1 MDAGPPGAYPGYLS
15 TRWPYANAAPARVAS
30 AAAVEYTADY
40 LNQRFHPV
48 MGTFSGVPAI
58 ATLRTPLL
66 CLATAVALGGCASKP
81 DTLDPDN
88 GMLQEALQGTGS
100 QRPPV
105 DPRSER
111 PPVEPPSQQPA
122 SSPQRQIIKG
132 NQRFIR
138 QPAAAPAARPAE
150 TGDIVFNFT
159 NQPIQ
164 AVINSIMG
172 DLLHENY
179 SIAQGVKGD
188 VSFSTSKPVNKQQA
202 LSILETLLSWTDNA
216 MIKQGN
222 RYVILPSNQA
232 VAGKLVPEMPVAQPS
247 PGMSARLFPLRY
259 ISASEMQ
266 KLLKPFARENAF
278 LLVDPARNV
287 LSLAGTPEEL
297 ANYQD
302 TIDTFDVDWL
312 KGMSVGVFGL
322 QRASVGELMPELQ
335 KMFGPESGMPLA
347 GMVRF
352 LPIERTNSVVAI
364 SSQPEYLREVGEWIH
379 TIDEGGGNEPQMYV
393 YDVRNMKATDLAKY
407 LRQIYGSG
415 AIKEDSAAKVAPGLR
430 TTTLSSLNS
439 NGGSGVGGMSSS
451 NGLGSNG
458 GGMSNGGGFGNSQGM
473 NNSQNSG
480 DSESESD
487 DQSGGESDSASQEG
501 GGANG
506 NSKSLD
512 ASTRITAQKSSNQL
526 LVRTRPAQWK
536 EIESA
541 IKRLDN
547 PPLQVQIETR
557 ILEVSL
563 TGELDMGVQWYLGR
577 LAGNSGTTG
586 NVTNTAGS
594 QGAIGTGGAALASTD
609 AFFYSF
615 VSNNLQVAL
624 RALETNGR
632 TQVLSAPSLVV
643 MNNQQA
649 QIQVGDNIPISQ
661 TSINTNT
668 STNTTLS
675 SVEYVQT
682 GVILDVVPRI
692 NPGGLVYMDI
702 QQQVSSADTNS
713 TNNDANG
720 NPRISTRSVATQVAA
735 QSGQTV
741 LLGGLIKQDNAE
753 TVNAVPYLGR
763 IPGLRWLFGS
773 TSKSKGRTELIVLIT
788 PRVITS
794 SSQARQVT
802 DDYRQQM
809 QLIKPEVSR
818 TSMQN

>member
-1 MDAGPPGAYPGYLS
+1 M
-15 TRWPYANAAPARVAS
+15 
-30 AAAVEYTADY
+30 
-40 LNQRFHPV
+40 
-48 MGTFSGVPAI
+48 
-58 ATLRTPLL
+58 L
-66 CLATAVALGGCASKP
+66 CLATAVALGGCATTP
-81 DTLDPDN
+81 NTYDQDN
-88 GMLQEALQGTGS
+88 DMLREALNGTGS

-105 DPRSER
+105 DPRSEL
-111 PPVEPPSQQPA
+111 PPADAQQPQAASGPTRQLIRGSQQ
-122 SSPQRQIIKG
+122 
-132 NQRFIR
+132 FIR
-138 QPAAAPAARPAE
+138 KPAPTPAARGTAPAGNKE
-150 TGDIVFNFT
+150 QGDIVFNFT
-159 NQPIQ
+159 NQPIE

-202 LSILETLLSWTDNA
+202 MSILETLLSWTDNA
-216 MIKQGN
+216 MIKQGD
-222 RYVILPSNQA
+222 RYVILPANQA
-232 VAGKLVPEMPVAQPS
+232 VAGKLVPEMRVSQPAA
-247 PGMSARLFPLRY
+247 GMSARLFPLRY
-259 ISASEMQ
+259 ISATEMQ

-287 LSLAGTPEEL
+287 LSMSGTPDEL

-335 KMFGPESGMPLA
+335 KMFGPDSGMPLA

-407 LRQIYGSG
+407 LRQIYGNG
-415 AIKEDSAAKVAPGLR
+415 AIKDDSAAKVAPGLR
-430 TTTLSSLNS
+430 TRSLSSVSSNSSSGGMGGNGGLS
-439 NGGSGVGGMSSS
+439 NGM
-451 NGLGSNG
+451 G
-458 GGMSNGGGFGNSQGM
+458 GGMGGGMNSSGGMGMGGNQNASADEEPDAEAEGSDEGM
-473 NNSQNSG
+473 
-480 DSESESD
+480 DSET
-487 DQSGGESDSASQEG
+487 QSGEEQGGSAN
-501 GGANG
+501 A
-506 NSKSLD
+506 SKGID

-547 PPLQVQIETR
+547 VPLQVQIETR
-557 ILEVSL
+557 ILEVNLS
-563 TGELDMGVQWYLGR
+563 GELDLGVQWYLGR
-577 LAGNSGTTG
+577 LAGNSSTT
-586 NVTNTAGS
+586 NIENTPGS
-594 QGAIGTGGAALASTD
+594 RGALGAGGAALGSSSL
-609 AFFYSF
+609 FYSF
-615 VSNNLQVAL
+615 VSDNLQVAL
-624 RALETNGR
+624 KALETNGR

-661 TSINTNT
+661 TTVNTNV
-668 STNTTLS
+668 SNTTLS
-675 SVEYVQT
+675 SVEYLQT

-692 NPGGLVYMDI
+692 IPGGLVYMDI
-702 QQQVSSADTNS
+702 QQQVSSADSSSVNANQTNPS
-713 TNNDANG
+713 
-720 NPRISTRSVATQVAA
+720 ISTRSVSTQVAV

-753 TVNAVPYLGR
+753 SGSSVPYLGK
-763 IPGLRWLFGS
+763 IPGLRWLFGT
-773 TSKSKGRTELIVLIT
+773 TSKSKARTELIVLIT

-794 SSQARQVT
+794 SSQSRQVT

-809 QLIKPEVSR
+809 QLLKPGR
-818 TSMQN
+818 ANQPIGDF

>member
-1 MDAGPPGAYPGYLS
+1 
-15 TRWPYANAAPARVAS
+15 
-30 AAAVEYTADY
+30 
-40 LNQRFHPV
+40 
-48 MGTFSGVPAI
+48 MGTFSGVSTI

-66 CLATAVALGGCASKP
+66 CLATAVALGGCASAP

-88 GMLQEALQGTGS
+88 GMLQEALQGTGP

-105 DPRSER
+105 DPRSEQASVDTQ
-111 PPVEPPSQQPA
+111 PQPSA
-122 SSPQRQIIKG
+122 ISPQRQIIKG
-132 NQRFIR
+132 NQRFVR
-138 QPAAAPAARPAE
+138 TPAAVPAAQAE

-216 MIKQGN
+216 MIRQGD
-222 RYVILPSNQA
+222 RYVILPSSQA

-247 PGMSARLFPLRY
+247 AGMSARLFPLRY
-259 ISASEMQ
+259 ISATEMQ

-287 LSLAGTPEEL
+287 LSMAGTPDEL

-322 QRASVGELMPELQ
+322 QRASVSELMPELQ
-335 KMFGPESGMPLA
+335 KIFGPKSGMPLA

-364 SSQPEYLREVGEWIH
+364 SSQPEYLNEVGQWIH

-407 LRQIYGSG
+407 LRQIYGTA
-415 AIKEDSAAKVAPGLR
+415 AIKDDSPAKVAPGLR

-439 NGGSGVGGMSSS
+439 SGGVSSGMGSSS
-451 NGLGSNG
+451 GGLGSNG
-458 GGMSNGGGFGNSQGM
+458 GFGNSRSL
-473 NNSQNSG
+473 NNQATDNS
-480 DSESESD
+480 DTQDDESGSSD
-487 DQSGGESDSASQEG
+487 ASDSAQGSNTG
-501 GGANG
+501 KG
-506 NSKSLD
+506 LD

-577 LAGNSGTTG
+577 LAGNSTSTT
-586 NVTNTAGS
+586 VANTSGS
-594 QGAIGTGGAALASTD
+594 QGALGGGGAGLGANDSL
-609 AFFYSF
+609 FYSF
-615 VSNNLQVAL
+615 VSSNLQVAL
-624 RALETNGR
+624 HALETNGR

-661 TSINTNT
+661 TTVNT
-668 STNTTLS
+668 STSDTTLS

-702 QQQVSSADTNS
+702 QQQVSDADTS
-713 TNNDANG
+713 GITDDNG

-753 TVNAVPYLGR
+753 SVSAVPYLGR
-763 IPGLRWLFGS
+763 IPGLKWLFGN
-773 TSKSKGRTELIVLIT
+773 TSRSRDRTELIVLIT

-794 SSQARQVT
+794 STQARQVT

-809 QLIKPEVSR
+809 QLLKPEVSR

>member
-1 MDAGPPGAYPGYLS
+1 M
-15 TRWPYANAAPARVAS
+15 
-30 AAAVEYTADY
+30 
-40 LNQRFHPV
+40 
-48 MGTFSGVPAI
+48 
-58 ATLRTPLL
+58 L
-66 CLATAVALGGCASKP
+66 CLATAVALGGCAATPKTY
-81 DTLDPDN
+81 DQDN
-88 GMLQEALQGTGS
+88 DMLREALNGTGS

-105 DPRSER
+105 DPRSEL
-111 PPVEPPSQQPA
+111 PPADTQQPQA
-122 SSPQRQIIKG
+122 ATAPTRQLIRG
-132 NQRFIR
+132 NQQFIR
-138 QPAAAPAARPAE
+138 KPAPAPAARGGAPAADKE
-150 TGDIVFNFT
+150 QGDIVFNFT
-159 NQPIQ
+159 NQPIE

-188 VSFSTSKPVNKQQA
+188 VSFSTSKPVNKKQA
-202 LSILETLLSWTDNA
+202 MSILETLLSWTDNA
-216 MIKQGN
+216 MIKQGD
-222 RYVILPSNQA
+222 RYVILPSSQA
-232 VAGKLVPEMPVAQPS
+232 VAGKLVPEMTVSQPAA
-247 PGMSARLFPLRY
+247 GMSARLFPLRY
-259 ISASEMQ
+259 ISATEMQ

-287 LSLAGTPEEL
+287 LSMSGTPDEL

-335 KMFGPESGMPLA
+335 KMFGPDSGMPLA

-364 SSQPEYLREVGEWIH
+364 SSQPEYLREVGDWIH

-407 LRQIYGSG
+407 LRQIYGNG
-415 AIKEDSAAKVAPGLR
+415 AIKDDSAAKVAPGLR
-430 TTTLSSLNS
+430 TRSLSSLSSNS
-439 NGGSGVGGMSSS
+439 SSGGMGGSGGLS
-451 NGLGSNG
+451 NGLG
-458 GGMSNGGGFGNSQGM
+458 GGMGNSSGM
-473 NNSQNSG
+473 GMGGNQNASVDEEQDAEG
-480 DSESESD
+480 GEENLDSEADSGAE
-487 DQSGGESDSASQEG
+487 QGGESGTASKG
-501 GGANG
+501 I
-506 NSKSLD
+506 D

-547 PPLQVQIETR
+547 VPLQVQIETR
-557 ILEVSL
+557 ILEVNL
-563 TGELDMGVQWYLGR
+563 TGELDLGVQWYLGR
-577 LAGNSGTTG
+577 LAGNSSTT
-586 NVTNTAGS
+586 NIENTAGS
-594 QGAIGTGGAALASTD
+594 QGALGAGGAALGNSSL
-609 AFFYSF
+609 FYSF
-615 VSNNLQVAL
+615 VSSNLQVAL
-624 RALETNGR
+624 KALETNGR

-661 TSINTNT
+661 TTVNTNV
-668 STNTTLS
+668 SNTTLS

-702 QQQVSSADTNS
+702 QQQVSNADLASISDSQTNPS
-713 TNNDANG
+713 
-720 NPRISTRSVATQVAA
+720 ISTRSVSTQVAV

-753 TVNAVPYLGR
+753 SGSSVPYLGK
-763 IPGLRWLFGS
+763 IPGLRWLFGT
-773 TSKSKGRTELIVLIT
+773 TSKSKARTELIVLIT

-794 SSQARQVT
+794 SSQSRQVT

-809 QLIKPEVSR
+809 QLLKPGRANQAMSDF
-818 TSMQN
+818 

>member
-1 MDAGPPGAYPGYLS
+1 MNDTFPGA
-15 TRWPYANAAPARVAS
+15 
-30 AAAVEYTADY
+30 
-40 LNQRFHPV
+40 
-48 MGTFSGVPAI
+48 
-58 ATLRTPLL
+58 LRTTVF
-66 CLATAVALGGCASKP
+66 CLATAVALGGCGTFP
-81 DTLDPDN
+81 DRLDPDDA
-88 GMLQEALQGTGS
+88 LLHEAMQGTGS

-105 DPRSER
+105 DPASEQAPLDSR
-111 PPVEPPSQQPA
+111 QPQA
-122 SSPQRQIIKG
+122 ATPPQRQLIRG
-132 NQRFIR
+132 NQQFVRP
-138 QPAAAPAARPAE
+138 PASAPAVKDEAS
-150 TGDIVFNFT
+150 GDIVFNFAD
-159 NQPIQ
+159 QPIE
-164 AVINSIMG
+164 AVINSVMG

-179 SIAQGVKGD
+179 SIAQGVKGN
-188 VSFSTSKPVNKQQA
+188 VSFSTSKPVNKKQA

-216 MIKQGN
+216 MIRQGQ
-222 RYVILPSNQA
+222 RYVILPANQA
-232 VAGKLVPEMPVAQPS
+232 VAGKLVPEMRVSQPS
-247 PGMSARLFPLRY
+247 NGLSARLFPLRY
-259 ISASEMQ
+259 ISATEMQ

-287 LSLAGTPEEL
+287 LSLAGTPDEL

-322 QRASVGELMPELQ
+322 QRASVAELMPELQ
-335 KMFGPESGMPLA
+335 KMFGPDSGMPLA

-364 SSQPEYLREVGEWIH
+364 SSQPQYLSEVGDWIH

-415 AIKEDSAAKVAPGLR
+415 AIKDDTPAKVAPGLR
-430 TTTLSSLNS
+430 TATLSSLNT
-439 NGGSGVGGMSSS
+439 
-451 NGLGSNG
+451 G
-458 GGMSNGGGFGNSQGM
+458 GGTSGGLNGNTSNMTNTQRGGEEDEQEA
-473 NNSQNSG
+473 QTAD
-480 DSESESD
+480 DSESTE
-487 DQSGGESDSASQEG
+487 QGASEDG
-501 GGANG
+501 TTA
-506 NSKSLD
+506 KSLD
-512 ASTRITAQKSSNQL
+512 AGTRITAQKSSNQL
-526 LVRTRPAQWK
+526 LVRTRPVQWK

-557 ILEVSL
+557 ILEVKL
-563 TGELDMGVQWYLGR
+563 TGELDLGVQWYLGR
-577 LAGNSGTTG
+577 LAGNSTSTTVA
-586 NVTNTAGS
+586 NASGS
-594 QGAIGTGGAALASTD
+594 QGALGGGGAGLGTD
-609 AFFYSF
+609 SLFYSF
-615 VSNNLQVAL
+615 VSSNLQVAL
-624 RALETNGR
+624 HALETNGR

-643 MNNQQA
+643 MNNQPA

-661 TSINTNT
+661 TTVNT
-668 STNTTLS
+668 TNSDTTLS

-702 QQQVSSADTNS
+702 QQQVSDAETQTTSSDTQS
-713 TNNDANG
+713 
-720 NPRISTRSVATQVAA
+720 NPRISTRSVSTQVAV

-753 TVNAVPYLGR
+753 SVSAVPYLGK

-773 TSKSKGRTELIVLIT
+773 TSKSKDRTELIVLIT

-794 SSQARQVT
+794 SGQARQVT

-809 QLIKPEVSR
+809 QLLKPGK
-818 TSMQN
+818 

>member
-1 MDAGPPGAYPGYLS
+1 MN
-15 TRWPYANAAPARVAS
+15 AN
-30 AAAVEYTADY
+30 
-40 LNQRFHPV
+40 
-48 MGTFSGVPAI
+48 FSGVRKI
-58 ATLRTPLL
+58 ATLRTPML
-66 CLATAVALGGCASKP
+66 CLATAVALGGCAATPKTYEQ
-81 DTLDPDN
+81 DDA
-88 GMLQEALQGTGS
+88 MLREALNGTGS

-105 DPRSER
+105 DPRSEQ
-111 PPVEPPSQQPA
+111 PPVDTQQTQAA
-122 SSPQRQIIKG
+122 SAPTRQLIRG
-132 NQRFIR
+132 NQQFIR
-138 QPAAAPAARPAE
+138 KPAPAPSARGSAPAGASE
-150 TGDIVFNFT
+150 QGDIVFNFT
-159 NQPIQ
+159 NQPIE

-188 VSFSTSKPVNKQQA
+188 VSFSTSKPVNKKQA
-202 LSILETLLSWTDNA
+202 MSILETLLSWTDNA
-216 MIKQGN
+216 MIKQGD

-232 VAGKLVPEMPVAQPS
+232 VAGKLVPEMTVSQPAA
-247 PGMSARLFPLRY
+247 GMSARLFPLRY
-259 ISASEMQ
+259 ISATEMQ

-287 LSLAGTPEEL
+287 LSMSGTPDEL
-297 ANYQD
+297 SNYQD

-335 KMFGPESGMPLA
+335 KMFGPDSGMPLA

-364 SSQPEYLREVGEWIH
+364 SSQPEYLREVGDWIH

-407 LRQIYGSG
+407 LRQIYGNG
-415 AIKEDSAAKVAPGLR
+415 AIKDDSAAKVAPGLR
-430 TTTLSSLNS
+430 TRSLSSLSSNS
-439 NGGSGVGGMSSS
+439 SSGGMGGTGGLS
-451 NGLGSNG
+451 NGLGGGMGSSG
-458 GGMSNGGGFGNSQGM
+458 GGMGMGGN
-473 NNSQNSG
+473 QNASVDEEQEADAEG
-480 DSESESD
+480 SDESMDSEAD
-487 DQSGGESDSASQEG
+487 SGAEQGGQTASKG
-501 GGANG
+501 I
-506 NSKSLD
+506 D

-547 PPLQVQIETR
+547 VPLQVQIETR
-557 ILEVSL
+557 ILEVNL
-563 TGELDMGVQWYLGR
+563 TGELDLGVQWYLGR
-577 LAGNSGTTG
+577 LAGNSSTA
-586 NVTNTAGS
+586 NIENTAGS
-594 QGAIGTGGAALASTD
+594 QGALGAGGAALGSSSL
-609 AFFYSF
+609 FYSF
-615 VSNNLQVAL
+615 VSSNLQVAL
-624 RALETNGR
+624 KALETNGR

-661 TSINTNT
+661 TTVNTNV
-668 STNTTLS
+668 SNTTLS

-702 QQQVSSADTNS
+702 QQQVSSADASSVTANQTNPS
-713 TNNDANG
+713 
-720 NPRISTRSVATQVAA
+720 ISTRSVSTQVAV

-753 TVNAVPYLGR
+753 SGSSVPYLGK
-763 IPGLRWLFGS
+763 IPGLRWLFGT
-773 TSKSKGRTELIVLIT
+773 TSKSKARTELIVLIT

-794 SSQARQVT
+794 SSQSRQVT

-809 QLIKPEVSR
+809 QLLRPGKASQ
-818 TSMQN
+818 SMSDF

>member
-1 MDAGPPGAYPGYLS
+1 MATS
-15 TRWPYANAAPARVAS
+15 
-30 AAAVEYTADY
+30 
-40 LNQRFHPV
+40 
-48 MGTFSGVPAI
+48 SGVRQFAP
-58 ATLRTPLL
+58 LRTPLL
-66 CLATAVALGGCASKP
+66 CLATAVALGGCASAP
-81 DTLDPDN
+81 NNYEQGSDILR
-88 GMLQEALQGTGS
+88 EALQGTGS
-100 QRPPV
+100 QRPPF
-105 DPRSER
+105 DPSSEEAPR
-111 PPVEPPSQQPA
+111 EASQPQPA
-122 SSPQRQIIKG
+122 TSPTRKLIRGNQQFVRQPTSVSSP
-132 NQRFIR
+132 
-138 QPAAAPAARPAE
+138 APAAGGSE

-159 NQPIQ
+159 NQPIE

-172 DLLHENY
+172 DLLQENY

-188 VSFSTSKPVNKQQA
+188 VSFSTSKPVNKKQA

-222 RYVILPSNQA
+222 RYVILPASQA
-232 VAGKLVPEMPVAQPS
+232 VAGKLVPEMTVSQPA
-247 PGMSARLFPLRY
+247 PGMSARLFPLSY
-259 ISASEMQ
+259 ISATEMQ

-287 LSLAGTPEEL
+287 LSLAGTPDEL

-335 KMFGPESGMPLA
+335 KIFGPESGMPLA

-364 SSQPEYLREVGEWIH
+364 SSQPEYLREVGDWIQ
-379 TIDEGGGNEPQMYV
+379 TIDEGGGNEPEMYV

-407 LRQIYGSG
+407 LRQIYGNG
-415 AIKEDSAAKVAPGLR
+415 AIKDDSAAKVAPGLR
-430 TTTLSSLNS
+430 TRTLSSLS
-439 NGGSGVGGMSSS
+439 SGAANGMNGSGSGSEIGMDTGAGM
-451 NGLGSNG
+451 GLDND
-458 GGMSNGGGFGNSQGM
+458 
-473 NNSQNSG
+473 QNQSPSGSG
-480 DSESESD
+480 DE
-487 DQSGGESDSASQEG
+487 GEDSEG
-501 GGANG
+501 GDEIVDSEAGEQG
-506 NSKSLD
+506 DGIGSMSKGID

-536 EIESA
+536 EIETA

-547 PPLQVQIETR
+547 APLQVQIETR
-557 ILEVSL
+557 ILEVNLS
-563 TGELDMGVQWYLGR
+563 GELDLGVQWYLGR
-577 LAGNSGTTG
+577 LAGNSGSETIS
-586 NVTNTAGS
+586 NTAGS
-594 QGAIGTGGAALASTD
+594 QGALGGGGLGVGNSSL
-609 AFFYSF
+609 FYSF
-615 VSNNLQVAL
+615 VSSNLQVAL

-649 QIQVGDNIPISQ
+649 QIQVGDNIPINQ
-661 TSINTNT
+661 TTVNT
-668 STNTTLS
+668 TNSDTTLS

-702 QQQVSSADTNS
+702 QQQVSDADTRS
-713 TNNDANG
+713 ISGTQT
-720 NPRISTRSVATQVAA
+720 NPRISTRSVSTQVAV

-753 TVNAVPYLGR
+753 SDSSIPYLGK
-763 IPGLRWLFGS
+763 IPGLRWLFGT
-773 TSKSKGRTELIVLIT
+773 TSKSKARTELIVLIT

-794 SSQARQVT
+794 SSQSRQVT

-809 QLIKPEVSR
+809 QLLRIDDTKKVFR
-818 TSMQN
+818 

>member
-1 MDAGPPGAYPGYLS
+1 
-15 TRWPYANAAPARVAS
+15 
-30 AAAVEYTADY
+30 
-40 LNQRFHPV
+40 
-48 MGTFSGVPAI
+48 
-58 ATLRTPLL
+58 LRTPLL
-66 CLATAVALGGCASKP
+66 CLATAVALGGCATAPRNTP
-81 DTLDPDN
+81 DQDSD
-88 GMLQEALQGTGS
+88 MLREALQGTGS

-105 DPRSER
+105 DPRSEQA
-111 PPVEPPSQQPA
+111 PLETQQPQA
-122 SSPQRQIIKG
+122 ATSPSRQLIRG
-132 NQRFIR
+132 NQQFVRK
-138 QPAAAPAARPAE
+138 PAAAPAARE
-150 TGDIVFNFT
+150 SQTGDIVFNFT
-159 NQPIQ
+159 NQPIE

-188 VSFSTSKPVNKQQA
+188 VSFSTSRPVNKKQA

-216 MIKQGN
+216 MIKQGD
-222 RYVILPSNQA
+222 RYVILPANQA
-232 VAGKLVPEMPVAQPS
+232 VAGKLVPEMTVSQPAA
-247 PGMSARLFPLRY
+247 GMSARLFTLRY
-259 ISASEMQ
+259 ISATEMQ

-287 LSLAGTPEEL
+287 LSLAGTPDEL

-335 KMFGPESGMPLA
+335 KMFGPDSGMPLA

-364 SSQPEYLREVGEWIH
+364 SSQPEYLREVGDWIH

-407 LRQIYGSG
+407 LRQIYGNG
-415 AIKEDSAAKVAPGLR
+415 AIKDDSAAKVAPGLKTR
-430 TTTLSSLNS
+430 TLSSLSSGGTS
-439 NGGSGVGGMSSS
+439 N
-451 NGLGSNG
+451 
-458 GGMSNGGGFGNSQGM
+458 GM
-473 NNSQNSG
+473 NNSSGGFGGGTSGGMGLSNNQNQSSG
-480 DSESESD
+480 DEEQDTEAGDESVDSETDSSAEQGGS
-487 DQSGGESDSASQEG
+487 SGNTPKGI
-501 GGANG
+501 
-506 NSKSLD
+506 D

-536 EIESA
+536 EIEAA

-547 PPLQVQIETR
+547 APLQVQIETR
-557 ILEVSL
+557 ILEVNLS
-563 TGELDMGVQWYLGR
+563 GELDLGVQWYLGR
-577 LAGNSGTTG
+577 LAGNSSSTTVA
-586 NVTNTAGS
+586 NASGS
-594 QGAIGTGGAALASTD
+594 QGALGGGGAGLGADSL
-609 AFFYSF
+609 FYSF
-615 VSNNLQVAL
+615 VSSNLQVAL
-624 RALETNGR
+624 HALETNGR

-661 TSINTNT
+661 TTVNT
-668 STNTTLS
+668 TNSDTTLS

-702 QQQVSSADTNS
+702 QQQVSDADTTS
-713 TNNDANG
+713 TSDTQT
-720 NPRISTRSVATQVAA
+720 NPRISTRSVSTQVAV

-753 TVNAVPYLGR
+753 SVSAVPYLGK
-763 IPGLRWLFGS
+763 IPGLRWLFGT
-773 TSKSKGRTELIVLIT
+773 TSKSKARTELIVLIT

-794 SSQARQVT
+794 SSQSRQVT

-809 QLIKPEVSR
+809 QLLRPEAVSH
-818 TSMQN
+818 TGLND

>member
-1 MDAGPPGAYPGYLS
+1 
-15 TRWPYANAAPARVAS
+15 
-30 AAAVEYTADY
+30 
-40 LNQRFHPV
+40 

-66 CLATAVALGGCASKP
+66 CLATAVALGGCASQS

-111 PPVEPPSQQPA
+111 PPVEPPSQQAPA
-122 SSPQRQIIKG
+122 SPQRQIIKG

-138 QPAAAPAARPAE
+138 QPAAVPAARPGE

-222 RYVILPSNQA
+222 RYVILPSSQA
-232 VAGKLVPEMPVAQPS
+232 VAGKLVPEMRVAQPS
-247 PGMSARLFPLRY
+247 AGMSARLFPLRY
-259 ISASEMQ
+259 ISATEMQ

-364 SSQPEYLREVGEWIH
+364 SSQPEYLHEVGEWIH

-407 LRQIYGSG
+407 LRQIYGTG
-415 AIKEDSAAKVAPGLR
+415 AIKDDSPAKVAPGLR

-439 NGGSGVGGMSSS
+439 SGGGAGGMSSS
-451 NGLGSNG
+451 SGLGGNSS
-458 GGMSNGGGFGNSQGM
+458 GMSNGGGFGSSQGL
-473 NNSQNSG
+473 NNSQNSAN
-480 DSESESD
+480 SESESD
-487 DQSGGESDSASQEG
+487 DQSGGDSDSASQDDSG
-501 GGANG
+501 SAGNG
-506 NSKSLD
+506 KSLD

-557 ILEVSL
+557 ILEVKL

-577 LAGNSGTTG
+577 LAGNSGATA
-586 NVTNTAGS
+586 NVANTPGS
-594 QGAIGTGGAALASTD
+594 QGSIGTGGAALAATD
-609 AFFYSF
+609 SFFYSF

-661 TSINTNT
+661 TTVNTNA
-668 STNTTLS
+668 SATTLS

-702 QQQVSSADTNS
+702 QQQVSDADNSASS
-713 TNNDANG
+713 TDLNG
-720 NPRISTRSVATQVAA
+720 NPRISTRSVSTQVAA

-753 TVNAVPYLGR
+753 SVSAVPYLGR
-763 IPGLRWLFGS
+763 IPGLKWLFGN
-773 TSKSKGRTELIVLIT
+773 TSKSKDRTELIVLIT

-809 QLIKPEVSR
+809 QLLKPEVSR